1 MPVDNRAVL
10 VDFQKGRM
18 HHLRIKAVANNH
30 RMKRYKHLYNTLGVA
45 GLHEAK
51 ITSA

>member
-1 MPVDNRAVL
+1 MPSTIARYSSISK
-10 VDFQKGRM
+10 KGRM
-18 HHLRIKAVANNH
+18 HNLRIKAVANNH

-45 GLHEAK
+45 GLREAK